1 MLTDPQ
7 ILMLAVALA
16 VKHFAA
22 DFLLQNSR
30 IIAEKGQFG
39 KPGGIL
45 HVLWHGG
52 FSLPALLLCGVA
64 PMVAAVITMIEMVV
78 HYAIDFGKEAVSRR
92 LRDTPADR
100 RYWATFGF
108 DQLLHYLCYIAM
120 IAVAAQYPA

>member
-1 MLTDPQ
+1 MLSDPQ
-7 ILMLAVALA
+7 ILMLATALV

-22 DFLLQNSR
+22 DFLLQNAR
-30 IIAEKGQFG
+30 IIREKGQFG

-52 FSLPALLLCGVA
+52 LTLPALLLCGVV
-64 PMVAAVITMIEMVV
+64 PLVAAVITTVEMVV
-78 HYAIDFGKEAVSRR
+78 HYAIDYGKDAVSRK

-108 DQLLHYLCYIAM
+108 DQMLHHLCYIAM